1 MWETAVDTRGSIL
14 FACRYLP
21 ATCGAELGEK
31 QQMLIIALSFSKF
44 PSCQGF
50 IPRGG
55 IAHLILLR
63 QTVIVHS

>member
-1 MWETAVDTRGSIL
+1 MWEAAVDTRASIL

-31 QQMLIIALSFSKF
+31 QQMLIMALSFSKL
-44 PSCQGF
+44 PSRQGF
-50 IPRGG
+50 IPRAG